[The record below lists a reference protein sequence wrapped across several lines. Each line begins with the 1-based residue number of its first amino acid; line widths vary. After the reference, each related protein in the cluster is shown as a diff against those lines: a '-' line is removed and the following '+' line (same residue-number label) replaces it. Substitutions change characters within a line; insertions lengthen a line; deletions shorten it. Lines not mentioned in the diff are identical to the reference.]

1 MRVLLAH
8 SFYQQ
13 HGGEDSVVEAELAL
27 LRDNGH
33 EVETCFAHN
42 NAMSEMSAPGAA
54 LRTVWSRRDHAAMG
68 QRIRA
73 FKPDVV
79 HVHNT
84 FQALSPAVLQAVSA
98 AKVPLVQTLHNFRL
112 ICPQAILLRD
122 GKVCEDCV
130 GKVPWRGVV
139 RGCYRGSVAQTAVL
153 STMLMVHR
161 ALGTYEGEV
170 DRFVALSE
178 FSRRKLIEG
187 GLPANRISVKPNF
200 FDWPELPDEVG
211 RDGGLFIGRLSQ
223 EKGIGVL
230 LAARRE
236 HGLTD
241 VAVIGSGEA
250 YEREVAEAFGPAYL
264 GFQPLDAVVTRLRQ
278 ASFLVLPSI
287 CYENFPR
294 TIVEAFACGVP
305 VLASRMGAMAELVDD
320 GVTGLLFAPGDA
332 RDLAAKVA
340 WAKAHPAEMLAMG
353 RHARAVYDARYR
365 PQANHEALLTI
376 YRLAHEHRAMRAGRA
391 HG

>member
-8 SFYQQ
+8 SYYQQ

-27 LRDNGH
+27 LRDHGH
-33 EVETCFAHN
+33 EVETCFEHN
-42 NAMSEMSAPGAA
+42 NCMSELSPPQAA
-54 LRTVWSRRDHAAMG
+54 RRTIWWSQGHAAM
-68 QRIRA
+68 RKMVRA

-98 AKVPLVQTLHNFRL
+98 EGVPLVQTLHNFRL
-112 ICPQAILLRD
+112 ICPQAMLLRD

-130 GKVPWRGVV
+130 GKPPWRGVV

-153 STMLMVHR
+153 SGMLLVHR
-161 ALGTYEGEV
+161 ALGTYASEV
-170 DRFVALSE
+170 DRFIALSE

-187 GLPANRISVKPNF
+187 GLPADRIAVKPNF
-200 FDWPELPDEVG
+200 FDWPESPVVEG
-211 RDGGLFIGRLSQ
+211 RAGGLFIGRLSQ

-236 HGLTD
+236 HGLSD
-241 VAVIGSGEA
+241 VTVIGGGEA
-250 YEREVAEAFGPAYL
+250 YEHEVAQAFGAAYM
-264 GFQPLDAVVTRLRQ
+264 GFQPLDAVVARLRQ

-294 TIVEAFACGVP
+294 TIVEAYACGVP

-320 GVTGLLFAPGDA
+320 GVTGLLFEPGDA

-340 WAKAHPAEMLAMG
+340 WAQAHPADMLAMG
-353 RHARAVYDARYR
+353 RRARAVYEQRYR
-365 PQANHEALLTI
+365 PQVNMEALLAI
-376 YRLAHEHRAMRAGRA
+376 YEQAREHRRLRQGRRD
-391 HG
+391 G